1 MQNQNIEKVQKNKK
15 WLKAS
20 LIFLAIFV
28 IFGFGYGLGAG
39 NITLGSSPSTQN
51 RQLST
56 NLSYASVEKVYDI
69 LRKNFDGKLDSTKL
83 TDGMKKGMVN
93 ATGDPHTEYMTAEE
107 TKEFNQDL
115 NGSFSGIGAE
125 LGKDKDTVIVVSPI
139 AGFPAEKA
147 GLKAKDAII
156 EVDGQSTYGQSLSE
170 VVKRIRGPEG
180 TDVKLRIVRNQQE
193 DLTLTIKR
201 ANITIPSVESK
212 MLENNI
218 GYIKITRFSEDT
230 VQLAKESAQ
239 SLKQQGA
246 KGIILDLRGNP
257 GGLLD
262 AAVGVSSIWL
272 PDGKTVLQEKRDGAI
287 IKTYDAEGSP
297 ILEGVPTVVLIDGGS
312 ASASEIVS
320 GALRDNKVAKLVG
333 VKSYGKGS
341 VQSVENL
348 PDGSSLKVTI
358 AHWFTPS
365 GQSIDKQGLEP
376 DVKVEASKDTKEDV
390 QLQKAQEQLKQ

>member
-1 MQNQNIEKVQKNKK
+1 MQNAEREQKNKK
-15 WLKAS
+15 WFKAS
-20 LIFLAIFV
+20 LIFLGIFA

-39 NITLGSSPSTQN
+39 NITLGSSPSKQN
-51 RQLST
+51 KQLSN
-56 NLSYASVEKVYDI
+56 NLNYASVEKVYDI

-83 TDGMKKGMVN
+83 TDGMKQGMVN
-93 ATGDPHTEYMTAEE
+93 ATGDPHTEFMTAEQ

-125 LGKDKDTVIVVSPI
+125 LGKDKDTVVVVSPI

-156 EVDGQSTYGQSLSE
+156 EVDGQSTYGQSLNE
-170 VVKRIRGPEG
+170 VVKKIRGPEG
-180 TDVKLRIVRNQQE
+180 TDVKLRIVRDQQE

-212 MLENNI
+212 MFENSI

-272 PDGKTVLQEKRDGAI
+272 PNGKTVLQEKRDGSV

-297 ILEGVPTVVLIDGGS
+297 ILEGVPTVILIDGGS

-376 DVKVEASKDTKEDV
+376 DIKVEVSKDSKEDV

>member
-1 MQNQNIEKVQKNKK
+1 MQNQNIEKVHKNKK

-69 LRKNFDGKLDSTKL
+69 LRKSFDGKLDSTKL

-170 VVKRIRGPEG
+170 VVKKIRGPEG

-230 VQLAKESAQ
+230 VQLTKESAQ

-272 PDGKTVLQEKRDGAI
+272 PDGKTILQEKRDGAV

-376 DVKVEASKDTKEDV
+376 DVKVEASKDTKDDV